1 MSILLLYV
9 IFQIADKFL
18 GNYPR
23 RVKLL
28 SILEIWISY
37 ILVKIGVS
45 RQPIV
50 TPDII
55 LTYVCWCFVIKLA
68 LKTIT
73 MIFKI
78 STRNFGYFME
88 TNPTNVSLNNN

>member
-1 MSILLLYV
+1 M
-9 IFQIADKFL
+9 
-18 GNYPR
+18 
-23 RVKLL
+23 L

-50 TPDII
+50 TPVII

-68 LKTIT
+68 LKAIT

-78 STRNFGYFME
+78 STRYFGYFME
-88 TNPTNVSLNNN
+88 IECPTLEVAVKKINSDEDTGTKEE